1 MNKNIRKRSAHGQVV
16 ALFQSNLACGEC
28 FACLGKAVNAV
39 CHAEN
44 EKPDACR
51 HLWAVITACVEAHG
65 WEATRDEFIA
75 LARPHFQGAAGP
87 YVKEMVCGLMS
98 MLSTSVAA

>member
-1 MNKNIRKRSAHGQVV
+1 MNKNIRKRSAHSQVV
-16 ALFQSNLACGEC
+16 ALFQSNAPCGEC
-28 FACLGKAVNAV
+28 LTCLGKAVNAV

-44 EKPDACR
+44 ATPDACR
-51 HLWAVITACVEAHG
+51 HLWAVVSACVEAKG

-75 LARPHFQGAAGP
+75 LARPHFQGAAEP

-98 MLSTSVAA
+98 MLSTAAAA